1 MSLAA
6 VQTEI
11 LEPMQALFLPP
22 RDMDAAAQTTAL
34 KGYGA
39 VLEHFDAPDLRAAWV
54 EVVCEHR
61 TRGWPVPGV
70 IVSAARKAQT
80 ARTGVDAPARTFGGI
95 DWKARWRHWEQ
106 MCLTRLATDAI
117 EAGVAWS
124 LRCAVLGDGRQAHEI
139 SLAELIRR
147 RRNAEDTAQAIG
159 DGAPVFHRGRPLT
172 FSESN
177 RALALKMWANQ
188 LRNEDAAAAEIRHWQ
203 GWPQ

>member
-34 KGYGA
+34 RAYGA
-39 VLEHFDAPDLRAAWV
+39 VLEPFDAPDLRTAWG

-61 TRGWPVPGV
+61 TRAWPVPGV
-70 IVSAARKAQT
+70 IVSAARKARN
-80 ARTGVDAPARTFGGI
+80 ARIGADAPARRIGGI
-95 DWKARWRHWEQ
+95 DWAARRRHWEHVR
-106 MCLTRLATDAI
+106 LTRLASDAI

-124 LRCAVLGDGRQAHEI
+124 LKCAIRGDGRQAHEI
-139 SLAELIRR
+139 DLGELIRR

-159 DGAPVFHRGRPLT
+159 DGAPVFHRGRKLT

-188 LRNEDAAAAEIRHWQ
+188 LRNEDAAVAEIRHWQ
-203 GWPQ
+203 GIAP

>member
-39 VLEHFDAPDLRAAWV
+39 VLEKFDAPDLRVAWG

-61 TRGWPVPGV
+61 TRAWPVPGV
-70 IVSAARKAQT
+70 IVTAARKA
-80 ARTGVDAPARTFGGI
+80 RKDRIGPDAPARTTGGM
-95 DWKARWRHWEQ
+95 DWAARWRLWQHI
-106 MCLTRLATDAI
+106 CLTRLATDAI

-124 LRCAVLGDGRQAHEI
+124 LRCAVLRDGKQAHEI
-139 SLAELIRR
+139 NLAELVRG
-147 RRNAEDTAQAIG
+147 RRNAEATAQAIG
-159 DGAPVFHRGRPLT
+159 DGLAVLHRGRPLT

-177 RALALKMWANQ
+177 RALALKMWAHQ
-188 LRNEDAAAAEIRHWQ
+188 LRYEDDTAAEIRGAQ
-203 GWPQ
+203 GWPP

>member
-39 VLEHFDAPDLRAAWV
+39 VLEDFDAPDLRAAWV

-80 ARTGVDAPARTFGGI
+80 ARTGFDAPARAIGGM
-95 DWKARWRHWEQ
+95 DSKARWRHWEHVR
-106 MCLTRLATDAI
+106 LTRLASDAI

-124 LRCAVLGDGRQAHEI
+124 LRCAVLDGRQAHEI
-139 SLAELIRR
+139 SLAELVRR
-147 RRNAEDTAQAIG
+147 RRNAEATAQAIG
-159 DGAPVFHRGRPLT
+159 DGAPVFHRGRTLT

-188 LRNEDAAAAEIRHWQ
+188 LRYEDDTAAEIRRAQ
-203 GWPQ
+203 GRPS